1 MDWNLYRCGR
11 AGHITYAPDEPQIRE
26 HLSARSASSVLWRC
40 MRCGTFVPGEPD
52 GAGPSNAAP
61 VVRRGKEIRSE
72 IILRVFAVERIFRFL
87 LFGIL
92 AYVIWRFSYHQTSI
106 DATFNKEIPL
116 LRAPFRVLGY
126 NITRSHFVG
135 LIRHA
140 LTLKH
145 STIRLIAAAAGAFA
159 IVELIEGVGLWL
171 AKRWG
176 EYFAAVVTSIGL
188 PYEIYDLWLK
198 FTYFRMIAFIINLAL
213 VLYLVLTKRLFGV
226 RGGKKAYEE
235 RLRSESVIDEAV
247 RAADSAKRSASGASV
262 WSPAAAEAGEPV
274 PAEPGPPGRTGP
286 AASS

>member
-11 AGHITYAPDEPQIRE
+11 AGHLTYAPDEPHIRE

-40 MRCGTFVPGEPD
+40 VRCGTFVPGEPGD
-52 GAGPSNAAP
+52 AGPASAAP

-72 IILRVFAVERIFRFL
+72 VILRVFAVERIIRFL

-92 AYVIWRFSYHQTSI
+92 AYVIWRFGYHQASI
-106 DATFNKEIPL
+106 DKTFNKEIPL

-126 NITRSHFVG
+126 NVNRSHFVG

-140 LTLKH
+140 LTLKP

-159 IVELIEGVGLWL
+159 IIELIEGVGLWL

-188 PYEIYDLWLK
+188 PYEIYDMWVK
-198 FTYFRMIAFIINLAL
+198 FTYFRLTAFIINLGL

-226 RGGKKAYEE
+226 RGGKRAYEV
-235 RLRSESVIDEAV
+235 RLRSESVIDEAMRAAESAK
-247 RAADSAKRSASGASV
+247 RAADGASTR
-262 WSPAAAEAGEPV
+262 SPAAAGPGAPGS
-274 PAEPGPPGRTGP
+274 AEPAQST
-286 AASS
+286 

>member
-11 AGHITYAPDEPQIRE
+11 AGHLTYAPDEPHIRE

-40 MRCGTFVPGEPD
+40 VRCGTFVPGEPGD
-52 GAGPSNAAP
+52 AGPASAAP

-72 IILRVFAVERIFRFL
+72 VILRVFAVERIIRFV

-92 AYVIWRFSYHQTSI
+92 AYVIWRF
-106 DATFNKEIPL
+106 
-116 LRAPFRVLGY
+116 GY
-126 NITRSHFVG
+126 NVNRSHFVG

-140 LTLKH
+140 LTLKP

-159 IVELIEGVGLWL
+159 IIELIEGVGLWL

-188 PYEIYDLWLK
+188 PYEIYDMWVK
-198 FTYFRMIAFIINLAL
+198 FTYFRLTAFIINLGL

-226 RGGKKAYEE
+226 RGGKRAYEV
-235 RLRSESVIDEAV
+235 RLRSESVIDEAMRAAESAK
-247 RAADSAKRSASGASV
+247 RAADGASAR
-262 WSPAAAEAGEPV
+262 SPAAAGPGAPGS
-274 PAEPGPPGRTGP
+274 AEPAQST
-286 AASS
+286 